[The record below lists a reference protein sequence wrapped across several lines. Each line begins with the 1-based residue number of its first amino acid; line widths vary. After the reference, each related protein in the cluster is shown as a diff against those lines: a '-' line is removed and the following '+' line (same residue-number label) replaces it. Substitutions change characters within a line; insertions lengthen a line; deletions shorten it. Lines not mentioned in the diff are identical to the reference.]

1 MCSCVFFGVNLSI
14 RRLFLALLCDP
25 YGVTGVACITGAL
38 LAKRGE
44 SSISERSETCA
55 KRETRGGEK

>member
-1 MCSCVFFGVNLSI
+1 MFLCFFGVNLSI

-38 LAKRGE
+38 FAKRGE
-44 SSISERSETCA
+44 SGFSERSETCA
-55 KRETRGGEK
+55 TRETRGGEK

>member
-1 MCSCVFFGVNLSI
+1 MFLVFWCEFI
-14 RRLFLALLCDP
+14 DKATFLALLCDL

-38 LAKRGE
+38 LAKRSE
-44 SSISERSETCA
+44 SGISERSETCA